1 MSLDSVSRVELTV
14 VTFDVI
20 LNPEIRPLSFFS
32 NKVHA
37 FGDFE
42 NVLIHDGR
50 YIIFGNVEAL
60 VAHVLPVNEHFE
72 FFILDGIVVELIES
86 LGLFHMF

>member
-1 MSLDSVSRVELTV
+1 MSLDSVSRVKLTV
-14 VTFDVI
+14 VAFDVI
-20 LNPEIRPLSFFS
+20 LDSKIRLLSFFS
-32 NKVHA
+32 NKAHA

-50 YIIFGNVEAL
+50 EIIIGNVEAL
-60 VAHVLPVNEHFE
+60 VAHVLLVNKHFE

>member
-1 MSLDSVSRVELTV
+1 MKLAV

-20 LNPEIRPLSFFS
+20 LDSKIRLLSFIS

-42 NVLIHDGR
+42 NVLIHNGR
-50 YIIFGNVEAL
+50 EIIFGNVEAL
-60 VAHVLPVNEHFE
+60 VAHVLLVNEHFE

-86 LGLFHMF
+86 LGLFDIF